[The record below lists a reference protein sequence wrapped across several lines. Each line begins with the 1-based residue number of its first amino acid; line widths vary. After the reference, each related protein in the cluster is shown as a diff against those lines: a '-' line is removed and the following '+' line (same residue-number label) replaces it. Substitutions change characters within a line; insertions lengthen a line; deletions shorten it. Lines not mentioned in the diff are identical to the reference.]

1 VLRIKSGH
9 SVTYY
14 LDAVATG
21 REAYYTGAV
30 AEGEPPGRWYGA
42 GAAAVGLSGLVDAQ
56 DATAVYAHFIDP
68 RDERFKDPEQ
78 WAEAE
83 TLGHTGRK
91 YQSAEQLYA
100 VALTK
105 EPNADFERRD
115 ELRLDAAKRAR
126 HNVAFLDATFSVQK
140 SMSIL
145 HTAFEAKTVAAR
157 KAGDLAAV
165 AMWEEYRTAVEDA
178 VWAGNNAML
187 DYLAAKAGYSRI
199 GHHSETQGQWIDAH
213 DWTIASFFQHDTRT
227 HDPHLHIHNTILNR
241 VQAADGEWRT
251 LDAEVLLLW
260 RPAAAAVAER
270 TTEEYLT
277 RAVAARLAMR
287 PDGQAREVLGIGREL
302 VELASSRSRAINPK
316 VAELA
321 AAYEAVT
328 GRVPK
333 GKALDALNRKA
344 ADKTRPTKSH
354 SGESQEEFLRRID
367 RMFFT
372 ATGTGLEAVADNV
385 VALADT
391 PPHAQPWSPS
401 AVIETAIAAAGDK
414 RGGWSEPEYIREF
427 NNALPDYLG
436 GLSGPEVVA
445 LFDKAATEG
454 LPLVQALKEPKPGD
468 EELTESQRLS
478 NGDSSYDRPGSQR
491 YASADNIHTERLLQ
505 ASATRRGAPALS
517 TATVE
522 KFMTALVKNGI
533 KLGADQAAAVRGVL
547 SSGACVESLVGPA
560 GTGKSFVTGVLAQA
574 WQDPTLWSGRARRVV
589 GLATTEKA
597 TSVLE
602 GEGLTARNIARW
614 LRIQD
619 RLTAGR
625 PVGDDQAWRL
635 GAGDLVMVDESSM
648 VDRKAL
654 AAVHEHVTAAGA
666 KWLLT
671 GDHRQC
677 SAIGA
682 GGGMELIVDAGAAY
696 ELTEA
701 RRFTNEWE
709 RDASLRLRAGDETV
723 LTEYHKHGR
732 LLDCGTIEQAED
744 SAATAWLAD
753 TIAGKHS
760 MLSVNSND
768 QAARLSAKLRAEFVR
783 LGLVAEAGGVPVG
796 VQGNYAGVN
805 DLVQARRIARELVGY
820 EGNRAGPVNRQ
831 QYRVLSTRED
841 GGLVLA
847 PVLGRDATGAEEHGE
862 PLTVPG
868 SYVAEHIELGYAATE
883 YSIQGV
889 TVGTSHNLATPQTSR
904 GAFYMAMTRGQDSN
918 TAHMATQTVSD
929 PDPAPG
935 AVHDA
940 IHRSPAAILG
950 LAFERDE
957 PDRSALG
964 IQAESAAEARSVQ
977 TAIDRLAGFTTEVTT
992 RRTVR
997 WLDQL
1002 VDQGHLTPDQRRR
1015 IAAEDGAA
1023 TLAKVLRRA
1032 ELAGHDPAQVL
1043 QAAVTARGLAGARQ
1057 LSNVLYDRI
1066 TTNRQLSLD
1075 PVGDTYTQRAPTA
1088 DDPDEQRFI
1097 TALTTAADTRRAEL
1111 GAQAAEQPPKWAV
1124 AAFGSPPTDP
1134 EARQVW
1140 EHKAGIVAAHRELSG
1155 HTDPHTTIGLPPK
1168 PGQPEHYASYRAAHR
1183 ALGRPDTDTEEM
1195 QLSEGQLRM
1204 RIRAWER
1211 EKAWAPP
1218 NVTHEL
1224 AGTRQAATRHRNTA
1238 TLRTAEAHAATDPD
1252 TRRRLQEE
1260 AAEAAALANLLDTQI
1275 EQLTEIDDA
1284 YSYQLVDTAVTR
1296 ANAHRAQAALT
1307 ARHAIAPPPENTT
1320 STQDWLTAE
1329 ADARHADDAHRDIT
1343 NDHDLADHDAADLT
1357 SLDHTT
1363 QRGPLVE
1370 TVLPDIRELAAT
1382 EAPRPID
1389 DTVHVPTAARTADDL
1404 TRARRALAETRQ
1416 RQTLEARHQAE
1427 QAHSQQIARWRDD
1440 DQAAEQHT
1448 RDERRTEHA
1457 PPTLE
1462 PVGPHD

>member
-1 VLRIKSGH
+1 
-9 SVTYY
+9 VTYY

-42 GAAAVGLSGLVDAQ
+42 GAAALGLSGLVDAQ
-56 DATAVYAHFIDP
+56 DATAVYAHFVDP
-68 RDERFKDPEQ
+68 RDERFNDPER
-78 WAEAE
+78 WGEAE
-83 TLGHTGRK
+83 TLGHTGRR

-100 VALTK
+100 AALAK

-140 SMSIL
+140 SISIL
-145 HTAFEAKTVAAR
+145 HTAFEAKAVAAH
-157 KAGDLAAV
+157 KAGDLEAA
-165 AMWEEYRTAVEDA
+165 AAWSGYRTAVEDA

-187 DYLAAKAGYSRI
+187 DFLAAKGGYSRI
-199 GHHSETQGQWIDAH
+199 GHHGGADGRWIDAH

-227 HDPHLHIHNTILNR
+227 HDPHLHIHNTVLNR
-241 VQAADGEWRT
+241 VQGADGVWRT
-251 LDAEVLLLW
+251 LDSKVLQLW

-270 TTEEYLT
+270 TAEEYLT

-302 VELASSRSRAINPK
+302 VELASSRTRAINPK

-333 GKALDALNRKA
+333 GKALDALNREA

-354 SGESQEEFLRRID
+354 TGESQEEFLWRID

-372 ATGTGLEAVADNV
+372 ATGAGLEAVADNV
-385 VALADT
+385 VALADA
-391 PPHAQPWSPS
+391 PPQAQPWSPS

-414 RGGWSEPEYIREF
+414 RGGWSEPEFYREV

-436 GLSGPEVVA
+436 GLDGPQVVA
-445 LFDKAATEG
+445 LFDKVVTEG
-454 LPLVQALKEPKPGD
+454 MTLVQALKEAKPGD
-468 EELTESQRLS
+468 EDLPASQRLA
-478 NGDSSYDRPGSQR
+478 NGDSAYDKPGSQL
-491 YASADNIHTERLLQ
+491 YASVEHIHTERLLQ
-505 ASATRRGAPALS
+505 TSATRRGAPALA
-517 TATVE
+517 TAAVE
-522 KFMTALVKNGI
+522 KFMTALAESGI
-533 KLGADQAAAVRGVL
+533 ELGADQAAAVRGVL

-574 WQDPTLWSGRARRVV
+574 WQDPTLWDGQQRRVV

-602 GEGLTARNIARW
+602 GEGLSARNISRW
-614 LRIQD
+614 LAIQD

-625 PVGDDQAWRL
+625 PVGDDQEWRL
-635 GAGDLVMVDESSM
+635 SMGDLVMVDESSM
-648 VDRKAL
+648 VDTKAL

-671 GDHRQC
+671 GDHRQLT
-677 SAIGA
+677 AIGA
-682 GGGMELIVDAGAAY
+682 AGGMELIVDAGTAY

-701 RRFTNEWE
+701 RRFTHEWE

-732 LLDCGTIEQAED
+732 LIDAGTIEQAED
-744 SAATAWLAD
+744 SAAKAWLAD
-753 TIAGKHS
+753 TLAGKHS
-760 MLSVNSND
+760 LLSVNSNE
-768 QAARLSAKLRAEFVR
+768 QAARLSATLRTELVR
-783 LGLVAEAGGVPVG
+783 LGLVNEHGVPVG

-805 DLVQARRIARELVGY
+805 DLVQARRIARHLVGY
-820 EGNRAGPVNRQ
+820 EDNRAGPINRQ
-831 QYRVLSTRED
+831 QYRVLSTRDD
-841 GGLVLA
+841 GGLVVT
-847 PVLGRDATGAEEHGE
+847 PVLGRDADGAEQHGE
-862 PLTVPG
+862 ALTLPA
-868 SYVAEHIELGYAATE
+868 SYVTEHIELGYAATE

-889 TVGTSHNLATPQTSR
+889 TVGTTHNLATPQTSR
-904 GAFYMAMTRGQDSN
+904 PAFYMAMTRGQDTN
-918 TAHMATQTVSD
+918 TAHLATQTTAD
-929 PDPAPG
+929 PDASTG

-940 IHRSPAAILG
+940 IHRSPVAILG

-957 PDRSALG
+957 PDRSALA
-964 IQAESAAEARSVQ
+964 IQAESLIEARSVQ
-977 TAIDRLAGFTTEVTT
+977 TAIDRLAGFATEVTT
-992 RRTVR
+992 ERCVR
-997 WLDQL
+997 WLDAL
-1002 VDQGHLTPDQRRR
+1002 VDQGDLTPGQRKR

-1023 TLAKVLRRA
+1023 TLARVLRRT

-1043 QAAVTARGLAGARQ
+1043 HDAVTERDLAGARQ

-1066 TTNRQLSLD
+1066 TTNRSLSLD
-1075 PVGDTYTQRAPTA
+1075 PIGDTYTDRAPTA
-1088 DDPDEQRFI
+1088 DDPDQQRFI
-1097 TALTTAADTRRAEL
+1097 TALTTAADTRRKEL
-1111 GAQAAEQPPKWAV
+1111 GAQATEAPEAWALE
-1124 AAFGSPPTDP
+1124 AFGPPPVDP
-1134 EARQVW
+1134 EGRRAW
-1140 EHKAGIVAAHRELSG
+1140 NHKAGIVAAHRELSG
-1155 HTDPHTTIGLPPK
+1155 HTDPTTPIGVPPK
-1168 PGQPEHYASYRAAHR
+1168 PGQPEHYASFRAAHR

-1195 QLSEGQLRM
+1195 QLSEGQLRL

-1238 TLRTAEAHAATDPD
+1238 ILRTAEAHAATDPN
-1252 TRRRLQEE
+1252 TRGRLQQE

-1284 YSYQLVDTAVTR
+1284 YSYHLVYTAPTR

-1307 ARHAIAPPPENTT
+1307 ARHATNPPPEDTT
-1320 STQDWLTAE
+1320 SAEDWLN
-1329 ADARHADDAHRDIT
+1329 ADAADRLADDAYRDIT
-1343 NDHDLADHDAADLT
+1343 DDHDLTDIAEHDTLHAST
-1357 SLDHTT
+1357 EH
-1363 QRGPLVE
+1363 GPLAE
-1370 TVLPDIRELAAT
+1370 TVVPDIRDLAAAET
-1382 EAPRPID
+1382 PRPID
-1389 DTVHVPTAARTADDL
+1389 DTVHVPTAQQTADDL

-1416 RQTLEARHQAE
+1416 RQADEQRRAAE
-1427 QAHSQQIARWRDD
+1427 QSRAQQLARWHND
-1440 DQAAEQHT
+1440 DQAARQQHT
-1448 RDERRTEHA
+1448 QDHTTEHA
-1457 PPTLE
+1457 TPTLE
-1462 PVGPHD
+1462 PVGPHE